1 MSEDN
6 LEVVSQEM
14 IDELD
19 GIKRNFFKYD
29 ISPLLFLNKV
39 LYGEEYPCITKWYE
53 NSRNYKTFDQ
63 IKLIKHVYQ
72 NEPQFKAEKPKKWI
86 VRTKNTD
93 DDGAYWYIADLNDVF
108 YQLHRAYNDD
118 VRIIVKFDTREEA
131 EEYSTPQCEVVELN
145 EDE

>member
-1 MSEDN
+1 MSG
-6 LEVVSQEM
+6 LEQVSQEM
-14 IDELD
+14 MDELD

-53 NSRNYKTFDQ
+53 NSRYYKTSDQ

-86 VRTKNTD
+86 VRSKERFT
-93 DDGAYWYIADLNDVF
+93 GIYWYLVENSDAKGFLSMELDVLESGAF
-108 YQLHRAYNDD
+108 
-118 VRIIVKFDTREEA
+118 KFDTKEEA
-131 EEYSTPQCEVVELN
+131 EKWKNPLTEVVLLPVEG
-145 EDE
+145 DD

>member
-1 MSEDN
+1 MNEDD

-14 IDELD
+14 MDELD

-53 NSRNYKTFDQ
+53 NSRYYKTSDQ

-86 VRTKNTD
+86 VRSKKEANLLDTWYLQN
-93 DDGAYWYIADLNDVF
+93 DGGIFRLMRCEEYLAI
-108 YQLHRAYNDD
+108 
-118 VRIIVKFDTREEA
+118 KFDTK
-131 EEYSTPQCEVVELN
+131 
-145 EDE
+145 